1 MLAPE
6 GALMPAPA
14 PQKPDLVGR
23 RFVVA
28 LLRLARIYW
37 ASPDGKRGAL
47 LLALTVALELATV
60 YANLQLAD
68 AERRLLDALEQKQAA
83 PFFAAT
89 GVFLAIMLGFVLVS
103 TYRIFVRQTLEIRW
117 RRGLTG
123 HFIERWISSQAFCQ
137 AKLHGGEVDNPD
149 QRIAEDVRDFVA
161 SALGLSLSLLAA
173 LAALLSFGGLLWTL
187 SRHFTYDVGDSVL
200 RLPGILLWVALAY
213 AAISTWLT
221 HLVGRRLVP
230 INFDRLR
237 FEADFRY
244 GLVRFRDNVESV
256 ALSRGEPLE
265 RLGALMRFHN
275 VIRNWWQLIR
285 AQRNLSLL
293 TTGIGQSNNLVPLL
307 MAAPAYIAGHLTL
320 GSVAQVRFAY
330 GQVSNALTWFVN
342 AYQEIARWRAS
353 IERLATLSET
363 IDATE
368 RDLAHAGLRVVAS
381 DTPALRLADLQLEA
395 PDGSLLLERA
405 NATARPGERVAITGP
420 SGSGKTILLRAVAGI
435 WPFGSGRIEVP
446 PGARVL
452 FVSQQTYLPL
462 GSLRAALSYPSA
474 GDAFPDGRVREALRL
489 LGLGHLEAKLDQVE
503 PWDQELSGSEQQRLA
518 FVRVLLNEPDWVFLD
533 KATSELDES
542 MEKRV
547 YELLAE
553 KLPKSTV
560 ISVAHRPS
568 LLPYHTRF
576 WRLSPRDY
584 GPASLQA
591 A

>member
-1 MLAPE
+1 MIARE
-6 GALMPAPA
+6 GAPMPAA
-14 PQKPDLVGR
+14 RKPRIAGR
-23 RFVVA
+23 RLLAA
-28 LLRLARIYW
+28 LYRLGRIYW
-37 ASPDGKRGAL
+37 ASPDAKRGAL
-47 LLALTVALELATV
+47 LLVLAVALELATV
-60 YANLQLAD
+60 YGNFQLAY
-68 AERRLLDALEQKQAA
+68 AEGRIMDALEQKQAA

-89 GVFLAIMLGFVLVS
+89 GAFLGVMLAFVLVS
-103 TYRIFVRQTLEIRW
+103 TYRIYARQALEIRW

-123 HFIERWISSQAFCQ
+123 HFVERWVSGEAFCQ
-137 AKLHGGEVDNPD
+137 ARLHGGEVDNPD
-149 QRIAEDVRDFVA
+149 QRIAEDVREFVA
-161 SALGLSLSLLAA
+161 SALGLSLSLLSA
-173 LAALLSFGGLLWTL
+173 LVTLVSFGGLLWTL
-187 SRHFTYDVGDSVL
+187 SRHFTFDLAGSAL
-200 RLPGILLWVALAY
+200 RLPGILLWVALGY
-213 AAISTWLT
+213 AVLSTWLT

-237 FEADFRY
+237 AEADFRY
-244 GLVRFRDNVESV
+244 GLVHFRDHCESV

-265 RLGALMRFHN
+265 RLGALVRFKSI
-275 VIRNWWQLIR
+275 VENWWQLIR
-285 AQRNLSLL
+285 AQRNLTLL
-293 TTGIGQSNNLVPLL
+293 TTGVGQTNGLVPLL
-307 MAAPAYIAGHLTL
+307 VAAPAYIAGHLTL

>member
-6 GALMPAPA
+6 GALMPAPR
-14 PQKPDLVGR
+14 KPDLVGR

-330 GQVSNALTWFVN
+330 GQVSSALTWFVN
-342 AYQEIARWRAS
+342 AYQELARWTAN
-353 IERLATLSET
+353 IERLVSLSEVM
-363 IDATE
+363 DATAA
-368 RDLAHAGLRVVAS
+368 DLARAGLYVVPAE
-381 DTPALRLADLQLEA
+381 TPELRLADLQLEA
-395 PDGSLLLERA
+395 PDGSLLLEHA
-405 NATARPGERVAITGP
+405 NATAKPGERVAITGP

-435 WPFGSGRIEVP
+435 WPFGAGRIEVP
-446 PGARVL
+446 AGARVL
-452 FVSQQTYLPL
+452 FVPQQAYLPL
-462 GSLRAALSYPSA
+462 GSLRSVVSYPSA
-474 GDAFPDGRVREALRL
+474 AGFPDERVREALRA
-489 LGLGHLEAKLDQVE
+489 LGLAHLEAKLDAVE
-503 PWDQELSGSEQQRLA
+503 PWDQQLSGSEQQRLA
-518 FVRVLLNEPDWVFLD
+518 LARVLLNEPDWVFLD

-553 KLPKSTV
+553 RLPRSTI

-568 LLPYHTRF
+568 LLPYHNRR
-576 WRLSPRDY
+576 WQLSPHDH
-584 GPASLQA
+584 GPASLKA

>member
-1 MLAPE
+1 MIARKGAP
-6 GALMPAPA
+6 MPAA
-14 PQKPDLVGR
+14 RKPRIAGR
-23 RFVVA
+23 RLLAA
-28 LLRLARIYW
+28 LYRLGRIYW
-37 ASPDGKRGAL
+37 ASPDAKRGAL
-47 LLALTVALELATV
+47 LLVLAVALELATV
-60 YANLQLAD
+60 YGNFQLAY
-68 AERRLLDALEQKQAA
+68 AEGRIMDALEQKQAA

-89 GVFLAIMLGFVLVS
+89 GAFLGVMLAFVLVS
-103 TYRIFVRQTLEIRW
+103 TYRIYARQALEIRW

-123 HFIERWISSQAFCQ
+123 HFVERWVSGEAFCQ
-137 AKLHGGEVDNPD
+137 ARLHGGEVDNPD
-149 QRIAEDVRDFVA
+149 QRIAEDVREFVA
-161 SALGLSLSLLAA
+161 SALGLSLSLLSA
-173 LAALLSFGGLLWTL
+173 LVTLVSFGGLLWTL
-187 SRHFTYDVGDSVL
+187 SRHFTFDLAGSAL
-200 RLPGILLWVALAY
+200 RLPGILLWVALGY
-213 AAISTWLT
+213 AVLSTWLT

-237 FEADFRY
+237 AEADFRY
-244 GLVRFRDNVESV
+244 GLVHFRDHCESV

-265 RLGALMRFHN
+265 RLGALVRFKSI
-275 VIRNWWQLIR
+275 VENWWQLIR
-285 AQRNLSLL
+285 AQRNLTLL
-293 TTGIGQSNNLVPLL
+293 TTGVGQTNGLVPLL
-307 MAAPAYIAGHLTL
+307 VAAPAYIAGHLTL

>member
-1 MLAPE
+1 MIARE
-6 GALMPAPA
+6 GAPMPAA
-14 PQKPDLVGR
+14 RKPGIAGR
-23 RFVVA
+23 R
-28 LLRLARIYW
+28 LLATLYRLGRIYW
-37 ASPDGKRGAL
+37 ASPDGKRGAAI
-47 LLALTVALELATV
+47 LALAVALELATV
-60 YANLQLAD
+60 YGNFQLAY
-68 AERRLLDALEQKQAA
+68 AEGRIMDALEQKQAA

-89 GVFLAIMLGFVLVS
+89 GAFLGVMLAFVLVS
-103 TYRIFVRQTLEIRW
+103 TYRIYARQALEIRW

-123 HFIERWISSQAFCQ
+123 HFVERWVSGEAFCQ
-137 AKLHGGEVDNPD
+137 ARLHGGEVDNPD
-149 QRIAEDVRDFVA
+149 QRIAEDVREFVA

-173 LAALLSFGGLLWTL
+173 LVTLLSFGGLLWTL
-187 SRHFTYDVGDSVL
+187 SRHFTFDLAGSEL
-200 RLPGILLWVALAY
+200 RLPGILLWVALGY
-213 AAISTWLT
+213 AVLSTWFT

-237 FEADFRY
+237 AEADFRY
-244 GLVRFRDNVESV
+244 GLVHFRDHCESV

-265 RLGALMRFHN
+265 RLGALVRFRSI
-275 VIRNWWQLIR
+275 VENWWQLIR
-285 AQRNLSLL
+285 AQRNLTLL
-293 TTGIGQSNNLVPLL
+293 TTGVGQTNGLVPLL
-307 MAAPAYIAGHLTL
+307 VAAPAYIAGHLTL

-330 GQVSNALTWFVN
+330 GQVSGALTWFVN

-353 IERLATLSET
+353 IERLATLLET

-446 PGARVL
+446 PGTRVL
-452 FVSQQTYLPL
+452 FVPQQTYLPL
-462 GSLRAALSYPSA
+462 GSLRAVISYPSA
-474 GDAFPDGRVREALRL
+474 EGTFPDERVREALRL
-489 LGLGHLEAKLDQVE
+489 LGLGHLEAKLDDVA
-503 PWDQELSGSEQQRLA
+503 PWDQELSGSERQRLA
-518 FVRVLLNEPDWVFLD
+518 FARVLLNEPDWVFLD

-553 KLPKSTV
+553 KLPESTV

-568 LLPYHTRF
+568 LLPYHSRL
-576 WRLSPRDY
+576 WRISPHDV

>member
-1 MLAPE
+1 MIARE
-6 GALMPAPA
+6 GAPMPAA
-14 PQKPDLVGR
+14 RKPGIAGR
-23 RFVVA
+23 R
-28 LLRLARIYW
+28 LLATLYRLGRIYW
-37 ASPDGKRGAL
+37 ASPDGKRGAAI
-47 LLALTVALELATV
+47 LALAVALELGTV
-60 YANLQLAD
+60 YGNFQLAY
-68 AERRLLDALEQKQAA
+68 AEGRIMDALEQKQAA

-89 GVFLAIMLGFVLVS
+89 GAFLGVMLAFVVVS
-103 TYRIFVRQTLEIRW
+103 TYRIYARQALEIRW

-123 HFIERWISSQAFCQ
+123 HFVERWVSGEAFCQ
-137 AKLHGGEVDNPD
+137 ARLHGGEVDNPD
-149 QRIAEDVRDFVA
+149 QRIAEDVREFVA

-173 LAALLSFGGLLWTL
+173 LVTLLSFGGLLWTL
-187 SRHFTYDVGDSVL
+187 SRHFTFDLAGSEL
-200 RLPGILLWVALAY
+200 RLPGILLWVALGY
-213 AAISTWLT
+213 AVLSTWFT

-237 FEADFRY
+237 AEADFRY
-244 GLVRFRDNVESV
+244 GLVHFRDHCESV

-265 RLGALMRFHN
+265 RLGALVRFRSI
-275 VIRNWWQLIR
+275 VENWWQLIR
-285 AQRNLSLL
+285 AQRNLTLL
-293 TTGIGQSNNLVPLL
+293 TTGVGQTNGLVPLL
-307 MAAPAYIAGHLTL
+307 VAAPAYIAGHLTL

-330 GQVSNALTWFVN
+330 GQVSGALTWFVN

-353 IERLATLSET
+353 IERLATLLET

-446 PGARVL
+446 PGTRVL
-452 FVSQQTYLPL
+452 FVPQQTYLPL
-462 GSLRAALSYPSA
+462 GSLRAVISYPSA
-474 GDAFPDGRVREALRL
+474 EGTFPDERVREALRL
-489 LGLGHLEAKLDQVE
+489 LGLGHLEAKLDDVA
-503 PWDQELSGSEQQRLA
+503 PWDQELSGSERQRLA
-518 FVRVLLNEPDWVFLD
+518 FARVLLNEPDWVFLD

-553 KLPKSTV
+553 KLPESTV

-568 LLPYHTRF
+568 LLPYHSRL
-576 WRLSPRDY
+576 WRISPHDV

>member
-1 MLAPE
+1 
-6 GALMPAPA
+6 MPAA
-14 PQKPDLVGR
+14 PKPGISGR
-23 RFVVA
+23 RLLAA
-28 LLRLARIYW
+28 LHRLGAIYW
-37 ASPDGKRGAL
+37 KGPDAKRGAP
-47 LLALTVALELATV
+47 LLAVAVALELATV
-60 YANLQLAD
+60 FANIQLAY
-68 AERRLLDALEQKQAA
+68 AEGRILDALERKQAA

-89 GVFLAIMLGFVLVS
+89 GIFLGVMLAFILVS
-103 TYRIFVRQTLEIRW
+103 TYRIYVRQALEIRW

-123 HFIERWISSQAFCQ
+123 HFVERWVSGEAFCQ
-137 AKLHGGEVDNPD
+137 ARLHGGEVDNPD
-149 QRIAEDVRDFVA
+149 QRIAEDVREFVA
-161 SALGLSLSLLAA
+161 SALGLSLSLLSA
-173 LAALLSFGGLLWTL
+173 LVTLFSFGGLLWGL
-187 SRHFTYDVGDSVL
+187 SRHFTFDLAGSAL
-200 RLPGILLWVALAY
+200 RLPGILLWVALGY
-213 AAISTWLT
+213 AVLSTWLT

-237 FEADFRY
+237 AEADFRY
-244 GLVRFRDNVESV
+244 GLVHFRDHCESV

-265 RLGALMRFHN
+265 RLGALVRFKHI
-275 VIRNWWQLIR
+275 VENWWQLIR
-285 AQRNLSLL
+285 AQRNLTLL
-293 TTGIGQSNNLVPLL
+293 TTGVGQTNGLVPLL
-307 MAAPAYIAGHLTL
+307 VAAPAYIAGHLTL
-320 GSVAQVRFAY
+320 GAVAQVRFAY
-330 GQVSNALTWFVN
+330 GQVSGALTWFVN

-353 IERLATLSET
+353 IERLATLAET

-381 DTPALRLADLQLEA
+381 ETSALRLANLQLEA
-395 PDGSLLLERA
+395 PDGSVMLERA
-405 NATARPGERVAITGP
+405 NATANPGERVAITGP

-452 FVSQQTYLPL
+452 FVPQQAYLPL
-462 GSLRAALSYPSA
+462 GSLRAVISYPSA
-474 GDAFPDGRVREALRL
+474 ESAFPDEHVREALRL
-489 LGLGHLEAKLDQVE
+489 LGLGHLEAKLDLVQ

-518 FVRVLLNEPDWVFLD
+518 FARVLLNQPDWVFLD

-568 LLPYHTRF
+568 LLPYHTRL
-576 WRLSPRDY
+576 WRIARHDV